1 MSQVFPR
8 LIGSSIV
15 VPKKPL
21 TEEDVLIYVVDWE
34 LSYIGSIE
42 WDLGKSIQVLPS
54 WWTTFHVQFSRS
66 NVRRAIRTQAFQGNF
81 PLIKILYYLSFCT
94 FEMRYESNISI
105 EYRCGNLAYR
115 GSYGWLRQH
124 PRGSSKALNIIESKY
139 TSNTVTRLLR
149 QQSIQVIIWS
159 VGEPV
164 LKAGARKSR
173 FSFCQIHDHKVF
185 IIQILNTY

>member
-54 WWTTFHVQFSRS
+54 
-66 NVRRAIRTQAFQGNF
+66 
-81 PLIKILYYLSFCT
+81 
-94 FEMRYESNISI
+94 
-105 EYRCGNLAYR
+105 
-115 GSYGWLRQH
+115 
-124 PRGSSKALNIIESKY
+124 
-139 TSNTVTRLLR
+139 
-149 QQSIQVIIWS
+149 
-159 VGEPV
+159 
-164 LKAGARKSR
+164 
-173 FSFCQIHDHKVF
+173 
-185 IIQILNTY
+185 